1 MALNGAT
8 GTGITDDDD
17 SGGDRGAGQD
27 DERGVEQSGDK

>member
-8 GTGITDDDD
+8 GTGVNDDDD

-27 DERGVEQSGDK
+27 GEGGVEESGDK